1 MIEKITIN
9 KIWKIIL
16 KRKSLRVLG
25 FLSVIFILLTIASVV
40 ADNSYKNK
48 NVANKNEIQQTK
60 DTLVNL
66 QLLAA
71 AEEEGLIDDKLSQ
84 IKLFAEYEEVIPF
97 ITYLESLFTMIDPEA
112 ELTIKSQE
120 KQIFIDH
127 FADYKIILKIGAKK
141 DLFFMAL
148 DELYNSRYITKLIN
162 FTMNYKRDEDYT
174 NQFTNAEITIRLYLK

>member
-1 MIEKITIN
+1 MIEKITIS

-16 KRKSLRVLG
+16 KRKSLRVFG

-48 NVANKNEIQQTK
+48 NIANRNEIQQTK
-60 DTLVNL
+60 DTLMNL

-71 AEEEGLIDDKLSQ
+71 KDDELSQ
-84 IKLFAEYEEVIPF
+84 FKEFAEYEEVIPF
-97 ITYLESLFTMIDPEA
+97 ITYLESLFTMVDPKA
-112 ELTIKSQE
+112 ELTIRSQE

-148 DELYNSRYITKLIN
+148 DELYNSRYINKLIN
-162 FTMNYKRDEDYT
+162 FTMNYKPDED
-174 NQFTNAEITIRLYLK
+174 NASQFTNAEITIRLYLK